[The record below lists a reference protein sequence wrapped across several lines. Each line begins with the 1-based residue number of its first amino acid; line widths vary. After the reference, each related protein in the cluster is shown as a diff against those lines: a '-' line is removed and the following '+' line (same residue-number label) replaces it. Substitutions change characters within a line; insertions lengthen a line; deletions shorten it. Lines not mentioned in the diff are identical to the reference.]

1 MATKYQHSE
10 AYDRL
15 RAFLRELREG
25 AGLTQRDLGQRLGKP
40 QSWVYNCETAN
51 RRVDV
56 TEFIAWAT
64 ACGVSPQTAFR
75 RFLAAERVAAES
87 DESTPE

>member
-1 MATKYQHSE
+1 MATKAQQQLAYQ
-10 AYDRL
+10 RLPRFL
-15 RAFLRELREG
+15 RALREE
-25 AGLTQRDLGQRLGKP
+25 AELTQRDLAQRLKKA

-64 ACGVSPQTAFR
+64 ACDVDPQIAFGR
-75 RFLAAERVAAES
+75 LLAL
-87 DESTPE
+87 T